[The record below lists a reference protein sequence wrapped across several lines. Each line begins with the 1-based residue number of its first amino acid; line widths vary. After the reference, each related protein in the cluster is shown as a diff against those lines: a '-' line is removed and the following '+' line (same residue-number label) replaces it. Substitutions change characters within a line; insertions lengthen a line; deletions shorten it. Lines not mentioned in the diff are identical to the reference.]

1 MIWVGRPHRPC
12 SIGGGFQPLFPI
24 PRSDPNKLLGTRER
38 VLARYTH
45 PRIFVE
51 SPTRIKES
59 PTSKATLVAL
69 LARVE
74 RCVEFARGEEDEE
87 EVAAD
92 PMAPLLFDGERLRR
106 LGDVAELY

>member
-1 MIWVGRPHRPC
+1 M
-12 SIGGGFQPLFPI
+12 PL
-24 PRSDPNKLLGTRER
+24 SDVPTCEASCQAIETRQLFTAES
-38 VLARYTH
+38 LAKH
-45 PRIFVE
+45 
-51 SPTRIKES
+51 
-59 PTSKATLVAL
+59 KAALVAL

-74 RCVEFARGEEDEE
+74 RCVEFARGEEDEEEDEE